1 MFEWGHSYPDSIWK
15 SKSDHSHEYKVTVSE
30 WTLNSNK
37 THYLLPDGDNDSHTP
52 LFFDISAAWM
62 ANQTKKEMERIRTL
76 FWKKLDA
83 DKSDRWRTGCEEKVP
98 KNLNLRKARG
108 SRRRART
115 KAPRGKARK
124 SDGLRKKLCINRG
137 TSIANFFFRKEE
149 GSLLKEVSSQCLQE
163 EILCSRD
170 VSFHISTPR

>member
-1 MFEWGHSYPDSIWK
+1 MDLEFQQDPLPASRWWTMTRILHSSL
-15 SKSDHSHEYKVTVSE
+15 T
-30 WTLNSNK
+30 
-37 THYLLPDGDNDSHTP
+37 
-52 LFFDISAAWM
+52 SARPGWP
-62 ANQTKKEMERIRTL
+62 TRPRRRWREIRTP

-149 GSLLKEVSSQCLQE
+149 GSLLKEVSSQCLRKRYSAVE
-163 EILCSRD
+163 MFL
-170 VSFHISTPR
+170 STSVHQGEKRLLA